1 MKYIIALVVMVL
13 AISTTTLLTLRFVE
27 QDTEQKKIST
37 GNKKTKTLSAASQS
51 TQSIEEQFLPI
62 AKASILKVLNDPS
75 SAQFRNYKRDAF
87 NFCIEVN
94 AKNKMGGFVGFR
106 WFSVSMFY
114 NSPDG
119 KSVDYYPDNYTSGKD
134 LVVSEVSDTSTQCK
148 K

>member
-1 MKYIIALVVMVL
+1 MKYIIGLVIMVL
-13 AISTTTLLTLRFVE
+13 AISTTILITLRFVE
-27 QDTEQKKIST
+27 KDADQQKIST
-37 GNKKTKTLSAASQS
+37 GNKKAKSLNAASQS

-62 AKASILKVLNDPS
+62 AKESILKVLNDPS

-87 NFCIEVN
+87 DFCIEVN
-94 AKNKMGGFVGFR
+94 AKNKIGGYVGFR

-114 NSPDG
+114 NSADR
-119 KSVDYYPDNYTSGKD
+119 KSVDYYPDNYTSGKE